1 MFKKI
6 LFLTGLVSAGLL
18 LYVFNV
24 TTPSSI
30 NAVGLLAV
38 FVLGYLI
45 SLSSLTYLLWFMH
58 ILYVR
63 LSRSFKL
70 RGPSSRPSIRKSY
83 LYSSILS
90 LGPVLLV
97 GLHSV
102 NGINSYEIGLI
113 LLLLVLGC
121 FYVARRV
128 V

>member
-1 MFKKI
+1 MFNKA

-18 LYVFNV
+18 LYLFSV

-38 FVLGYLI
+38 FVCSYLF
-45 SLSSLTYLLWFMH
+45 SLSLLTYALWFMH
-58 ILYVR
+58 FVFYR
-63 LSRSFKL
+63 LSRSFIFK
-70 RGPSSRPSIRKSY
+70 RFISRPSVKKSY
-83 LYSSILS
+83 HYSSILS

-102 NGINSYEIGLI
+102 NGTNVYEIGLVI
-113 LLLLVLGC
+113 TLLVLGC